1 MEKFLQT
8 LRYLAKSFTAMT
20 VIGFLSMLGG
30 LAISDLVFY
39 LTDRYN
45 AIHEVATLTSPMDI
59 TAAIFALIIGIV
71 LFIINLNVTMANG
84 ITRKT
89 YLLANLP
96 VAGLVAAALAIFNVL
111 VVQVHAL
118 FWPIIMTSSR
128 FYPGSHWTGLL
139 IVQFALY
146 LLLIVLGWF
155 ITMAYYRSRVP
166 ARWAISLS
174 PVVLFALLEA
184 ANARFDGAVLRAIG
198 EYLQVSLGLEAGN
211 PNPYRAAVSMLAYSI
226 LLSGLVYLL
235 IRRAP
240 LKD

>member
-1 MEKFLQT
+1 MEKILQT
-8 LRYLAKSFTAMT
+8 LRYLAKSFTAIT
-20 VIGFLSMLGG
+20 VIGFLSMLGC
-30 LAISDLVFY
+30 LAIADLVFY

-45 AIHEVATLTSPMDI
+45 AIHLVVTLNSPMDI
-59 TAAIFALIIGIV
+59 TAAIFALIIGMV
-71 LFIINLNVTMANG
+71 LFIINLKVTMANG

-96 VAGLVAAALAIFNVL
+96 AAGLVAAALSIFNVL

-118 FWPIIMTSSR
+118 FWPMIMTSSL
-128 FYPGSHWTGLL
+128 FYPGSHWVGLL

-174 PVVLFALLEA
+174 PVALFALAKA
-184 ANARFDGAVLRAIG
+184 ASARFHVAVMGAIW

-211 PNPYRAAVSMLAYSI
+211 PNPYRAAVSMLIYSI
-226 LLSGLVYLL
+226 LLYGLVYLL